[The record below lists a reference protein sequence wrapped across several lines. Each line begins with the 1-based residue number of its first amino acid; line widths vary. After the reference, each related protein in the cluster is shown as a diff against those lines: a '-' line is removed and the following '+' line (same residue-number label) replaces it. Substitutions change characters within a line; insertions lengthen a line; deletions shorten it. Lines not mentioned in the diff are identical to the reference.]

1 MNRAACS
8 AVFSDGSF
16 CYIPKGTTCPMEI
29 STYFRIN
36 NQARGCL
43 AACADGWGFRA
54 PQPHRSLDSLSA
66 PCSSQTRAAMSRTW
80 RDAPRAPYMDQP
92 IVEGLLKLGTRVSY
106 VAHVA
111 DGLGGSMLDSMCR
124 MYPSELGVLEKS

>member
-1 MNRAACS
+1 
-8 AVFSDGSF
+8 
-16 CYIPKGTTCPMEI
+16 
-29 STYFRIN
+29 
-36 NQARGCL
+36 
-43 AACADGWGFRA
+43 
-54 PQPHRSLDSLSA
+54 
-66 PCSSQTRAAMSRTW
+66 MSRTW

-124 MYPSELGVLEKS
+124 MYPSELGMLEKS

>member
-36 NQARGCL
+36 NQARGCPRQP
-43 AACADGWGFRA
+43 AQMDGV
-54 PQPHRSLDSLSA
+54 SA
-66 PCSSQTRAAMSRTW
+66 PHSPT
-80 RDAPRAPYMDQP
+80 
-92 IVEGLLKLGTRVSY
+92 
-106 VAHVA
+106 
-111 DGLGGSMLDSMCR
+111 
-124 MYPSELGVLEKS
+124 GVWTV